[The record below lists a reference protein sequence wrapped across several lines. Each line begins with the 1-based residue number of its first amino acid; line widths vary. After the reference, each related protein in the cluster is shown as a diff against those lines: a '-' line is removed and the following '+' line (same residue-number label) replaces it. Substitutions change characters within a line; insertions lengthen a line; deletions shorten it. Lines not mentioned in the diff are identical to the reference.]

1 MNIIQLL
8 PDDVANQ
15 IAAGEVIQRPAS
27 VVKELLENALDSG
40 ADQIK
45 IYIKDAGKT
54 SIQVIDN
61 GCGMSEDDV
70 KLCFERHATS
80 KIKDTQDLFL
90 IKTMGF
96 RGEALNS
103 ISAIAHVDIR
113 TKLRKNETGSK
124 LVVEG
129 GDIKNHSECAC
140 NEGTSIQVKN
150 LFYNVPARRKFLKSD
165 NIENRHIIENFTR
178 IAIANPK
185 INMQLYINQKEL
197 FHLKKSNLRQRI
209 VNVIGGR
216 KNEAL
221 VPIKE
226 NTSLVDISGFI
237 GKPETAKKTRGEQ
250 YFFTNA
256 RFIKNNYLNH
266 AVKKAFSELIPEN
279 YFPSYFINLK
289 IDPKLIDINIHPTKT
304 EIKFQ
309 DEKAIYSIIRSTIKK
324 SLGEYN
330 ITPSIDFSQEM
341 NLDFLYQK
349 KTDEITPPKI
359 RIDHSYNPFNKQH
372 ENLSHEKIQKQIDL
386 YKIKDENNIQ
396 NNNVILYQIKNEYIT
411 SISQDSLMIIHQRR
425 AHKRILFDYFI
436 NLLNKDHQG
445 SQQLLFSKNLTFNK
459 VDMQL
464 IINLE
469 KSLNKVGFFFR
480 EINKEEIEITSIPH
494 TCKEENIQPIIEE
507 ILENYKTHQE
517 IPSDNNKKLAITLAN
532 NLSIRNK
539 KKLSYEEMIR
549 IKNDLLKCSN
559 PTICPLGKKIIMNLD
574 KNNLKKYFSNV

>member
-80 KIKDTQDLFL
+80 KIKDTQDLFS

-129 GDIKNHSECAC
+129 GSVKNHSECTC
-140 NEGTSIQVKN
+140 NEGTSVQVKN

-165 NIENRHIIENFTR
+165 SIENRHIIENFTR
-178 IAIANPK
+178 IAIANPE

-250 YFFTNA
+250 YFFANA

-289 IDPKLIDINIHPTKT
+289 IDPTLIDINIHPTKT

-324 SLGEYN
+324 SLGEHN

-349 KTDEITPPKI
+349 KKDGITPPKI

-372 ENLSHEKIQKQIDL
+372 EILSHEKIHKQIDL

-396 NNNVILYQIKNEYIT
+396 NNNLILYQIENKYIT

-436 NLLNKDHQG
+436 NLLNKDDKG
-445 SQQLLFSKNLTFNK
+445 SQQLLFSKNLIFNK
-459 VDMQL
+459 TDIRL
-464 IINLE
+464 IINIE
-469 KSLNKVGFFFR
+469 KSLNKIGFFFR

-507 ILENYKTHQE
+507 ILENYKNHQE

-559 PTICPLGKKIIMNLD
+559 PTICPLGKKIIMSLD
-574 KNNLKKYFSNV
+574 KHNLKKYFSNV